1 MKPAAACITIVSDR
15 LKETRAFYETH
26 FAARASFDCGWYV
39 VLNLGGTADGPELCL
54 KEPREGEQP
63 YAGGT
68 VLNLTFDDV
77 DAVYAAIAARG
88 VTPVMPLE
96 DHPWGDR
103 GFAVA
108 DPSGQVVYCLTP
120 IEPSPEFSQYRIAL
134 SRSPAATAGS

>member
-1 MKPAAACITIVSDR
+1 MKPAASCITIVTNH
-15 LKETRAFYETH
+15 LKDTRAFYEMH
-26 FAARASFDCGWYV
+26 FAARASFDSGWYV

-54 KEPREGEQP
+54 KEPQNGEQP

-77 DAVYAAIAARG
+77 DAINAAMTARG
-88 VTPVMPLE
+88 VTPVMPLG

-108 DPSGQVVYCLTP
+108 DPAGQLVYCLTP
-120 IEPSPEFSQYRIAL
+120 TEPSQEFSQYRIDL
-134 SRSPAATAGS
+134 NRSPAATTGS